1 MNQPLGFENAAFPN
15 HVCKQ
20 DKAIYGLKQ
29 TSRAWYSRLSN
40 KPLQLGF
47 FMSKGDTSLFI
58 YMKGEVTIF
67 LLIYVDDIIVT
78 CSSSKDVE
86 ALLSDLRSDF
96 PSNILET
103 CIIF

>member
-20 DKAIYGLKQ
+20 DNAIYGLKQ
-29 TSRAWYSRLSN
+29 TPRAWYSRLSN

-47 FMSKGDTSLFI
+47 FMSKGDTSLF
-58 YMKGEVTIF
+58 T
-67 LLIYVDDIIVT
+67 YVDDIIVT